1 MSLFIWFQLVKGGW
15 WEVDEKWQMRGK
27 NFNHGSLQSGCVRSH
42 ISCRCSSM
50 VSKYAHLLFMFA
62 GAKVSEVQRGKNTYQ
77 ENEYVIVYVSIH
89 LYGKIDIWL
98 TSLLLRSVGVSQN
111 EQEVLHMAPSVLM
124 WVDVLLHT
132 FGEFYPRSSRTTR
145 SVTAWNLI
153 GKQRDAPGK
162 FSQTKTTNPK
172 SWKLCRLFF
181 IRNKCWFYFFLST
194 P

>member
-1 MSLFIWFQLVKGGW
+1 MALCSLGVLDLISVADVAVWWASMHTFYSCLQEQRWVKFS
-15 WEVDEKWQMRGK
+15 V
-27 NFNHGSLQSGCVRSH
+27 V
-42 ISCRCSSM
+42 
-50 VSKYAHLLFMFA
+50 
-62 GAKVSEVQRGKNTYQ
+62 KNTHQ

-132 FGEFYPRSSRTTR
+132 FGEFYPRSSRTTH